1 MAPGKTKNTDLEK
14 LSFEEC
20 LEHLDELVRE
30 MESGEIPLEKMIS
43 KFEEGSAIAA
53 VCHKK
58 LSSLKQKIEML
69 QGTKNSP
76 QEEISDPETAEESG
90 ELFSDEPF

>member
-1 MAPGKTKNTDLEK
+1 MASGKNKTRDLEK

-20 LEHLDELVRE
+20 LEHLDTLVRE
-30 MESGEIPLEKMIS
+30 MESGEIPLEEMIS
-43 KFEEGSAIAA
+43 KFEEGSAIAS

-69 QGTKNSP
+69 QTSRKSP
-76 QEEISDPETAEESG
+76 EDETPAPETAEISG